1 MTSHDRTDRA
11 LFDCVE
17 KNKTKLIGNN
27 HSEQSKQRFTS
38 LSANENSKRGKKNA
52 NDKVA
57 IVFSFASDWSK
68 GSREFSKPIIVKI
81 KQNEHNLEYF
91 RHVIENCS
99 IKLSETN
106 VEEEEMLF
114 YIKRYLDKEIGNL
127 WQVIQGVFRS

>member
-68 GSREFSKPIIVKI
+68 GLREFSEPIIVKI
-81 KQNEHNLEYF
+81 KQNEHNLG
-91 RHVIENCS
+91 I
-99 IKLSETN
+99 LSTRN
-106 VEEEEMLF
+106 
-114 YIKRYLDKEIGNL
+114 
-127 WQVIQGVFRS
+127 

>member
-17 KNKTKLIGNN
+17 KNKAKLIGNN

-68 GSREFSKPIIVKI
+68 GSREFSEPIIVKI
-81 KQNEHNLEYF
+81 KQNEHNLG
-91 RHVIENCS
+91 I
-99 IKLSETN
+99 LSTRN
-106 VEEEEMLF
+106 
-114 YIKRYLDKEIGNL
+114 
-127 WQVIQGVFRS
+127 